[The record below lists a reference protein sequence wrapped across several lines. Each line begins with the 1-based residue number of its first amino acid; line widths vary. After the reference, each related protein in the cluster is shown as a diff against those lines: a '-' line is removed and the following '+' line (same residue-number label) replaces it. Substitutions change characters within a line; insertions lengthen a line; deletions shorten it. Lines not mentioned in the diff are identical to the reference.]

1 MEKKEG
7 DTYYSLERNRK
18 NEINYRINQ
27 SFLKIMKYL
36 LIITYYIASIIALFI
51 DNYAKERNICK
62 YSDLWIYLLF
72 SLIFNLI
79 LLKKVLKYNDNL
91 NITTMKKL
99 CKMIIFKLG
108 FIIWAC
114 LLFYS
119 VPCIED
125 IKGTFLFT
133 MSLIQ
138 YLIDIIIFFG
148 YFVGF
153 LYIYFNSENQGVD
166 FQQVREGNLNH
177 IISEDNYED
186 NSDNIETVKI

>member
-1 MEKKEG
+1 MKKNEG
-7 DTYYSLERNRK
+7 ETYYSLERNRK

-27 SFLKIMKYL
+27 SFLKKMKYL
-36 LIITYYIASIIALFI
+36 LILTYYIASIIALSI
-51 DNYAKERNICK
+51 DNYSEERNICK

-72 SLIFNLI
+72 SLILNLI
-79 LLKKVLKYNDNL
+79 LLKKVLKYNEL
-91 NITTMKKL
+91 NITIMKKL
-99 CKMIIFKLG
+99 CKMIIFKFV
-108 FIIWAC
+108 FIIWAS

-125 IKGTFLFT
+125 MKGTFLFT

-153 LYIYFNSENQGVD
+153 LYIYFNSEIQDVD
-166 FQQVREGNLNH
+166 IERVSREGSLNH
-177 IISEDNYED
+177 IISEDD
-186 NSDNIETVKI
+186 RGNIETVNI

>member
-1 MEKKEG
+1 MKRNEG

-18 NEINYRINQ
+18 NEINDKINQ

-36 LIITYYIASIIALFI
+36 LILTYYIASIIALFI
-51 DNYAKERNICK
+51 DNYAKEKNICK
-62 YSDLWIYLLF
+62 YSDLWTYLLF
-72 SLIFNLI
+72 SLILNLI
-79 LLKKVLKYNDNL
+79 LIKVLKYYEKINVQV
-91 NITTMKKL
+91 MKKIDNI
-99 CKMIIFKLG
+99 IIFKLV
-108 FIIWAC
+108 FIIWAS

-125 IKGTFLFT
+125 MKGTFLFT
-133 MSLIQ
+133 MSLMQ

-153 LYIYFNSENQGVD
+153 VYIYFNSKNQDVD
-166 FQQVREGNLNH
+166 IQQVREGNLNH

-186 NSDNIETVKI
+186 NSDNIEL